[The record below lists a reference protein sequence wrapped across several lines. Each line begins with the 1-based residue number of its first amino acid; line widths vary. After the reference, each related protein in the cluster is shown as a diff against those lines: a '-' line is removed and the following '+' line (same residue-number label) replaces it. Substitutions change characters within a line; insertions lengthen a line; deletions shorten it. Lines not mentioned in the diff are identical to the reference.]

1 MELNHWEHTRTGAI
15 AGVNK
20 HFGSPR
26 GWIGR
31 AYDMKFAPDSAN
43 LSSTCT
49 LDPREVTAAAI
60 FHRPCTLP
68 DLGNQRVLYRF
79 FHVPAY
85 YAGTATDH
93 RARNAGENIPIPV
106 IGLCVALDGR
116 RLLKWKQQMTEA
128 GAEWIWVDMPQS
140 LPKSA
145 DKTVVKQKSNRL
157 YNYVEIYAM
166 LEKGMTVT
174 EIANKVD
181 GSQPAI
187 SYIKKRWAA
196 GLPPKQFKK
205 SRVPPGSLNH
215 AEIVSDRKSGMTL
228 QQVADKHDTSKQTV
242 FSICRKYG

>member
-1 MELNHWEHTRTGAI
+1 MEMNLWEHTRTGAI

-31 AYDMKFAPDSAN
+31 AYDQKFANDSA
-43 LSSTCT
+43 SVQSTSA

-60 FHRPCTLP
+60 FHRPCRLP

-79 FHVPAY
+79 FHVPSY

-128 GAEWIWVDMPQS
+128 GAEWVWVDMPQA

-145 DKTVVKQKSNRL
+145 DKTNSKPKSNRL
-157 YNYVEIYAM
+157 YNYADIYAM
-166 LEKGMTVT
+166 LDKGLTVT

-187 SYIKKRWAA
+187 SYIKKRWLA
-196 GLPPKQFKK
+196 GLPPKQYKQ
-205 SRVPPGSLNH
+205 SRSPVGSLNH
-215 AEIVSDRKSGMTL
+215 DEIVSDRNAGMTL
-228 QQVADKHDTSKQTV
+228 QQVADKHNTSKQTV